1 MSTNTIEWDLAF
13 ARDEVVARL
22 EKLLAQLGYAYTRSD
37 TDDETRFQATCSQRV
52 LDIVVRPLTPHRSP
66 FNLQVVLHR
75 TLLIATCTGLSAG
88 EEETLRRGLTLTFLR
103 VGG

>member
-1 MSTNTIEWDLAF
+1 MSTKTLEWDLAF

-37 TDDETRFQATCSQRV
+37 TDDETRFQATCSHRV
-52 LDIVVRPLTPHRSP
+52 LDIVVRPLASQRSP

-75 TLLIATCTGLSAG
+75 TLLVATCTGFSAQEG
-88 EEETLRRGLTLTFLR
+88 ERFRRGLTLAFLR